1 MIEQRPLVD
10 EEMALDTALKNIR
23 CQNYQIMLQI
33 EKNDLRFCL
42 KQTFILLCE
51 LRTNI
56 LSPKN
61 YLALY
66 SQVFNELIPLFNYMN
81 VEISRGREPW
91 DIYESV
97 QQCRYVIPRLY
108 LVILSGACYIE
119 HSPEKCKE
127 ILEDLLE
134 LTKEAQSPIRG
145 IFVRYFLI
153 QMLKGRLPDGD
164 NKFIKQGKC
173 TIKDTTDFLIK
184 NFEEMNRA
192 WIRMTL
198 NASIEE
204 RPILEKERDD
214 SKKLIH
220 DAIEMFTQLEDLNME
235 LYEKEI
241 LPKLIE
247 IIFMYDD
254 YISQEYIMEC
264 ILTLFPESYNIKNL
278 DFLLLTISKLIEGVN
293 TKKLFIIVLE
303 KLNNYFQENSAKS
316 ESEEKTKKLNE
327 VYGAYPVILRNY
339 NIILNKQ
346 SKQVENINNVLE
358 INQKFI
364 KFCVNCAPE
373 EEKLIS
379 INHGINLTVKT
390 IYSMNVSMLFQEQLS
405 KIYDILSVP
414 LESIYSLFDMPDFPN
429 LFSFLDYESKKKLSL
444 EIIQNLI
451 NPTSHEKLDS
461 LEKIQQLLVFLKPL
475 IKNMNEDN
483 EENAKTIEKE
493 QYALIKLFNVFKTNK
508 IELVFKFYEEFKN
521 FLKEE
526 GKIRRM
532 KSFPC
537 LISYLINFSK
547 DITNL
552 YENKNK
558 ENKKYDISVLNT
570 DDDFCDFIIKIFLM
584 LDELIKIMQGDEPK
598 MAMNYSFLVMNQINK
613 INTSKEKFVDLCVS
627 FFNNCMELFKK
638 FSEDKKYEIFNDI
651 CQNLLN
657 NKLFSN
663 EFYENIINDL
673 FKEAKNMK
681 KRSEQFN
688 CLLMISQLYY
698 NHFKDGKKVY
708 EFLSK
713 AKKIADFSL
722 SNQRNLILFVILLNK
737 YLYYIESDKENIVEI
752 SKDMISELIDDI
764 NNYIITIK
772 TDKNIDASFLPEIEK
787 FYKNTLD
794 IIIERKNKENHNKIY
809 DLIEIENNPE

>member
-127 ILEDLLE
+127 ILDDLLE

-198 NASIEE
+198 NASIDE
-204 RPILEKERDD
+204 RQILEKERDD

-303 KLNNYFQENSAKS
+303 KLNNYFQENSTKS
-316 ESEEKTKKLNE
+316 ESEEKTKKESQFIGKKRTNE
-327 VYGAYPVILRNY
+327 NHRIEQKTLHQLILKHQHHHQNHLRHQKQKQKHLHLTQ
-339 NIILNKQ
+339 IL
-346 SKQVENINNVLE
+346 
-358 INQKFI
+358 QK
-364 KFCVNCAPE
+364 
-373 EEKLIS
+373 
-379 INHGINLTVKT
+379 
-390 IYSMNVSMLFQEQLS
+390 
-405 KIYDILSVP
+405 IL
-414 LESIYSLFDMPDFPN
+414 
-429 LFSFLDYESKKKLSL
+429 
-444 EIIQNLI
+444 
-451 NPTSHEKLDS
+451 
-461 LEKIQQLLVFLKPL
+461 
-475 IKNMNEDN
+475 
-483 EENAKTIEKE
+483 
-493 QYALIKLFNVFKTNK
+493 
-508 IELVFKFYEEFKN
+508 
-521 FLKEE
+521 
-526 GKIRRM
+526 
-532 KSFPC
+532 
-537 LISYLINFSK
+537 
-547 DITNL
+547 
-552 YENKNK
+552 
-558 ENKKYDISVLNT
+558 KKY
-570 DDDFCDFIIKIFLM
+570 
-584 LDELIKIMQGDEPK
+584 
-598 MAMNYSFLVMNQINK
+598 
-613 INTSKEKFVDLCVS
+613 
-627 FFNNCMELFKK
+627 
-638 FSEDKKYEIFNDI
+638 
-651 CQNLLN
+651 
-657 NKLFSN
+657 
-663 EFYENIINDL
+663 
-673 FKEAKNMK
+673 
-681 KRSEQFN
+681 
-688 CLLMISQLYY
+688 
-698 NHFKDGKKVY
+698 
-708 EFLSK
+708 
-713 AKKIADFSL
+713 
-722 SNQRNLILFVILLNK
+722 
-737 YLYYIESDKENIVEI
+737 
-752 SKDMISELIDDI
+752 
-764 NNYIITIK
+764 
-772 TDKNIDASFLPEIEK
+772 
-787 FYKNTLD
+787 
-794 IIIERKNKENHNKIY
+794 
-809 DLIEIENNPE
+809 